1 MGRQGLYADPVVY
14 DILYWSGTA
23 GEVGAFIELEM
34 QFAPG
39 KILKDSLWFE
49 PACGTGRYLR
59 DLQKRKKRVA
69 GFDLHEGQLDY
80 ARGRLDVPPGALFQA
95 DMADFSAAAHKA
107 GLEPDSV
114 DFAFN
119 PVNSIRHLDSD
130 QAMLKHFEQMADFMK
145 PGAVYLV
152 GLSLTDYENLMPEE
166 DLWRTGR
173 GHLKVSQLVNYL
185 PPEPGTS
192 KGRVEQVISHLTV
205 EGPNRTEHFD
215 DTYDLRTYD
224 TKQWRDLI
232 GKSRLDHVGSFDA
245 FARPLDG
252 RVLAYQLEVLRK
264 P

>member
-14 DILYWSGTA
+14 DILYTSGTA
-23 GEVGAFIELEM
+23 GEMGAFVELEM
-34 QFAPG
+34 KFAPG
-39 KILKDSLWFE
+39 RILKGSQWFE

-59 DLQKRKKRVA
+59 EFQKRRKRIA
-69 GFDLHEGQLDY
+69 GFDLDEGQLDY
-80 ARGRLDVPPGALFQA
+80 ARGRLDVPPEALFQA
-95 DMADFSAAAHKA
+95 DMADFSAAARQS
-107 GLEPDSV
+107 GLEPGSV
-114 DFAFN
+114 DFAIN

-130 QAMLKHFEQMADFMK
+130 QTMLSHFEQMADFLK
-145 PGAVYLV
+145 SGAVYVV
-152 GLSLTDYENLMPEE
+152 GLSMTAYEYLMPEE
-166 DLWRTGR
+166 DLWQTGR

-185 PPEPGTS
+185 PPEPGTA
-192 KGRVEQVISHLTV
+192 KDRVEQVISHLTV

-224 TKQWRDLI
+224 KKQWRDLL

-245 FARPLDG
+245 FAKPLDD

>member
-1 MGRQGLYADPVVY
+1 MGRQGLYANPVVY
-14 DILYWSGTA
+14 DILYTSGTA
-23 GEVGAFIELEM
+23 GEIGAFIELEM

-39 KILKDSLWFE
+39 RILKGSLWFE

-59 DLQKRKKRVA
+59 NLQKRGKRIA
-69 GFDLHEGQLDY
+69 GFDLDVGQLDY

-95 DMADFSAAAHKA
+95 DMADFSAAARQS
-107 GLEPDSV
+107 GLEPETV
-114 DFAFN
+114 DFAII

-130 QAMLKHFEQMADFMK
+130 QAMLRHFEQMADFLK
-145 PGAVYLV
+145 PGAVYVV
-152 GLSLTDYENLMPEE
+152 GLSMIDYENLMPEE

-185 PPEPGTS
+185 PPEPGTT
-192 KGRVEQVISHLTV
+192 KARVEQVISHLTV
-205 EGPNRTEHFD
+205 EGPNTTKHFD

-245 FARPLDG
+245 FARPLEE

-264 P
+264 S

>member
-1 MGRQGLYADPVVY
+1 MGRQGLYANPVVY
-14 DILYWSGTA
+14 DILYTSGTA

-39 KILKDSLWFE
+39 RILKGSLWFE

-59 DLQKRKKRVA
+59 DLEKRKKRSA

-80 ARGRLDVPPGALFQA
+80 ARGRLDVPPGAIFQA
-95 DMADFSAAAHKA
+95 DMADFSAAARQS

-130 QAMLKHFEQMADFMK
+130 QAMLTHFEQMADFMK

-152 GLSLTDYENLMPEE
+152 GLSLIDYDCLMPEE

-185 PPEPGTS
+185 PPEPGS
-192 KGRVEQVISHLTV
+192 EKGRIEQVISHLTV
-205 EGPNRTEHFD
+205 EGPNKTEHFD

-232 GKSRLDHVGSFDA
+232 GKSRLDHAGSFDA
-245 FARPLDG
+245 FARPLKG